1 MRLTTTK
8 SFCVIRLGLKRTMRL
23 IRQNE
28 NASRRNPGIISR
40 IDPIP
45 ACVAFQIAAAR
56 IHAAVGLGGHV
67 MAYAAL
73 VVA

>member
-1 MRLTTTK
+1 
-8 SFCVIRLGLKRTMRL
+8 MRL

-56 IHAAVGLGGHV
+56 IHAAVGFGGHV